1 MKQVLIHV
9 PHASLY
15 IPEEYRQTALIPQ
28 EELEE
33 ENRFMCDTGV
43 LQLIPEAFA
52 ENALIFVYLAMDMI
66 TFAVSIVLLW
76 RMDVEKYAAEDQQ
89 KIKEYKERTASS
101 DDH

>member
-1 MKQVLIHV
+1 MTGYDAALPKQPV
-9 PHASLY
+9 S
-15 IPEEYRQTALIPQ
+15 
-28 EELEE
+28 
-33 ENRFMCDTGV
+33 
-43 LQLIPEAFA
+43 A

-76 RMDVEKYAAEDQQ
+76 RMDVEKFAAEDQQ